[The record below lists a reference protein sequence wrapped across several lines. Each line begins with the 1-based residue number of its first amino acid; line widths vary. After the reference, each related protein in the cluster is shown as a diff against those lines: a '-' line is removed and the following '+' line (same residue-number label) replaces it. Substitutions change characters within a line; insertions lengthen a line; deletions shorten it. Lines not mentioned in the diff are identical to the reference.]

1 MNVKLAKLLGLSES
15 YIGSFKNRFI
25 KKLTLVLALIL
36 WALAWVPR
44 SFYNKRFVY
53 LYIRF

>member
-15 YIGSFKNRFI
+15 YIGSLKNRFI

-53 LYIRF
+53 LYIWF